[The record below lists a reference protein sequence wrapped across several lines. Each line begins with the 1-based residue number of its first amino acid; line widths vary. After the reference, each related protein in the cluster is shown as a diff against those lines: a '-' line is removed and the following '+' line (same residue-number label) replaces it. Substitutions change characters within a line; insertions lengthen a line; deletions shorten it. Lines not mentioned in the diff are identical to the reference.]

1 MLSIVFSIY
10 RLLNPNTKQ
19 MTRQKQN
26 FLHMVA
32 PFFKGI
38 GQIMLQNSVWTGLFF
53 LAGICCGSLMMGLA
67 AAIAVIIGTF
77 TAMLLKYDED
87 EINSGLYGFSAT
99 LVGVALIC
107 FFQPTIIIWIAV
119 LVGSALATIIQ
130 HLFIAKKVPA
140 YTFPFILVTWLL
152 LRILHYVPFL
162 IQQQPVSFVTYANNY
177 LALFSHGI
185 GQVIFQSNIWA
196 GILFM
201 VGVFISR
208 PIAAI
213 YAIVG
218 IALSG
223 MLAYQLKEPIS
234 DIYLGLLSYN
244 ALLCSITFGGNKSED
259 VLMTLI
265 SVVLS
270 VLITVQM
277 RHLNLPVLTFPFVL
291 ATWLT
296 IVIKM
301 VKQTV
306 QLKLKQ

>member
-1 MLSIVFSIY
+1 M
-10 RLLNPNTKQ
+10 TKP
-19 MTRQKQN
+19 KQN
-26 FLHMVA
+26 FLVIVS
-32 PFFKGI
+32 PFLKGI
-38 GQIMLQNSVWTGLFF
+38 GQIMLQNNVWTGLFF

-67 AAIAVIIGTF
+67 AAIAVLTGTF
-77 TAMLLKYDED
+77 TARLLKYDED

-107 FFQPTIIIWIAV
+107 FFQPTIIIWITV

-130 HLFIAKKVPA
+130 HLFIVKKTPA

-152 LRILHYVPFL
+152 LCVFHYFPVL
-162 IQQQPVSFVTYANNY
+162 IQQQPASPVTYANNY
-177 LALFSHGI
+177 LALFSHGF
-185 GQVIFQSNIWA
+185 GQVNFQDNIWA

-201 VGVFISR
+201 IGVFISR

-218 IALSG
+218 TALSA
-223 MLAYQLKEPIS
+223 MLAYQLKVPID
-234 DIYLGLLSYN
+234 DIYLGLVSYN
-244 ALLCSITFGGNKSED
+244 AVLCAITFAGNKAED
-259 VLMTLI
+259 FLMTLI

-270 VLITVQM
+270 VLITIQI

-301 VKQTV
+301 VKQMV

>member
-1 MLSIVFSIY
+1 M
-10 RLLNPNTKQ
+10 TK
-19 MTRQKQN
+19 QKQN
-26 FLHMVA
+26 LLDIVS

-38 GQIMLQNSVWTGLFF
+38 GQIMLQNSAWTGLFF
-53 LAGICCGSLMMGLA
+53 LAGVCCGSLMMGLG
-67 AAIAVIIGTF
+67 AAIAVITGTF
-77 TAMLLKYDED
+77 TARLLKYDED

-99 LVGVALIC
+99 LVGVAMIC
-107 FFQPTIIIWIAV
+107 FFQPTIIVWIAIII
-119 LVGSALATIIQ
+119 GSALATIIQ
-130 HLFIAKKVPA
+130 HLFIVKKIPV
-140 YTFPFILVTWLL
+140 YTFPFILVTWLPL
-152 LRILHYVPFL
+152 GVFHYFPAL
-162 IQQQPVSFVTYANNY
+162 IQLQPASPATYANNY
-177 LALFSHGI
+177 LALFSRGF
-185 GQVIFQSNIWA
+185 GQVNFQDNIWA

-201 VGVFISR
+201 IGVFISR

-218 IALSG
+218 TVLSA
-223 MLAYQLKEPIS
+223 MLAYQLKVPID

-244 ALLCSITFGGNKSED
+244 ALLCAITFAGNKAED

-270 VLITVQM
+270 VLITIQM

-301 VKQTV
+301 LKQTV

>member
-1 MLSIVFSIY
+1 M
-10 RLLNPNTKQ
+10 TK
-19 MTRQKQN
+19 QKQN
-26 FLHMVA
+26 FSDIIS
-32 PFFKGI
+32 PFLKGI

-67 AAIAVIIGTF
+67 AAIAVITGAF
-77 TAMLLKYDED
+77 TARLLKYDED

-119 LVGSALATIIQ
+119 VIGSALAIIIQ
-130 HLFIAKKVPA
+130 HLFIVKKTPA

-152 LRILHYVPFL
+152 LCVFHYFPALV
-162 IQQQPVSFVTYANNY
+162 QQQPTSPVTYVNNY
-177 LALFSHGI
+177 IALFSRGF
-185 GQVIFQSNIWA
+185 GQVIFQDNVWA

-201 VGVFISR
+201 IGVFISR
-208 PIAAI
+208 PVAAI

-218 IALSG
+218 IALST

-234 DIYLGLLSYN
+234 NIYLGLLSYN
-244 ALLCSITFGGNKSED
+244 AVLCAITFAGNKVED
-259 VLMTLI
+259 ILMTLV

-270 VLITVQM
+270 VLITIQM
-277 RHLNLPVLTFPFVL
+277 GHLNLPVLTFPFVL
-291 ATWLT
+291 ATWIT
-296 IVIKM
+296 IIIKII
-301 VKQTV
+301 KQTV